1 MLYANVALQGAVHG
15 MQAAL
20 RQLRDEGRRDES
32 GPVAPFRERQ
42 RLVGKAEFDA
52 LEKRYASREE

>member
-1 MLYANVALQGAVHG
+1 

-20 RQLRDEGRRDES
+20 RQLKDEGRLDES